1 MEVNLRPS
9 LRAKYGTVVPSEIL
23 ELSPKMGRAGIAR
36 RDRKILRDMWWMI
49 IFGMSIFLGGFCL
62 WTLDNEYCSTFRRW
76 RKEIGMPWGFLL
88 EFHGWW

>member
-9 LRAKYGTVVPSEIL
+9 LRAKYGMIARKEIP
-23 ELSPKMGRAGIAR
+23 ESTSRTERAKMAR
-36 RDRKILRDMWWMI
+36 RDKKTLRDMWWMI
-49 IFGMSIFLGGFCL
+49 AFGLSIFLGGFGL

-76 RKEIGMPWGFLL
+76 RKEVGMPWGFLL